1 MAVVDPRGRGSG
13 GTEDG
18 ATTGKKIVENKVPLR
33 MLLLMHA
40 PRNSSRSCRVRRWGA
55 GTREEK
61 LIRNLL
67 LRQAEEQAYK
77 VEAKLL
83 GQQLTEER
91 ERFQTAEAGAGV
103 IRCMRRFCAE

>member
-18 ATTGKKIVENKVPLR
+18 ATTGKKIVENKVPLC
-33 MLLLMHA
+33 MLLLMRA
-40 PRNSSRSCRVRRWGA
+40 PRNSSRSCRVRRWGV

-77 VEAKLL
+77 VE
-83 GQQLTEER
+83 R
-91 ERFQTAEAGAGV
+91 CQTAEAGAGV

>member
-1 MAVVDPRGRGSG
+1 
-13 GTEDG
+13 
-18 ATTGKKIVENKVPLR
+18 
-33 MLLLMHA
+33 MLLLMRA

-103 IRCMRRFCAE
+103 IRYMRRFCAE